1 MHWNYFKFVF
11 SCFILGSQNSLSCSC
26 NSDEDSRQRISSES
40 LEIFALSQ
48 KILLRIVS
56 KQFKVKP
63 VDVVKGLLR
72 TLTHMRERLQGP
84 GNQNLQ
90 LINFHSTRS

>member
-11 SCFILGSQNSLSCSC
+11 SCFILGSQNSLFLVMTCSCSC
-26 NSDEDSRQRISSES
+26 NPDEDSRQRISSES

-48 KILLRIVS
+48 KIFLRIVS

-72 TLTHMRERLQGP
+72 TLTHMRERLHGP
-84 GNQNLQ
+84 GN
-90 LINFHSTRS
+90 